1 MESGFSLAEREE
13 VEDNKNEKSAGTMMK
28 KVSYMAA
35 PMVAVY
41 LSQYLLQVISMIMA
55 GHLDELSLSSV
66 AIATSLTNVTGFSLL
81 VGFSGALE
89 TLCGQAFGAE
99 QFRKIGSYTYS
110 SMICLVLICFPISLL
125 WVYMDK
131 LLELF
136 HQDPLISELACRYS
150 IWLIPALFG
159 CALLQPMTRYFQSQ
173 GLVLPL
179 FLSSF
184 GTLCFHIPLCWLLVY
199 KLRFGIVGAALSIGF
214 SLWLNVALLWVFMRD
229 SALYRETSNLQV
241 EEIFSSMKQFISLAI
256 PTAMMTCLEW
266 WSFEL
271 LLLLSGLLPN
281 SKLETSVM
289 SICLTTSLLHYVF
302 VDAIGAAASTHVSNE
317 LGAGNPKAARAAAN
331 AALYLGAF
339 DASFVCITLYSYR
352 KQWAY
357 IFSNEEEVANYATE
371 ITPILCLS
379 IFVCS
384 FTSVL
389 SGIARGVGWQSIAG
403 YASIGS
409 YYLVGIPV
417 GSILCFVA
425 KLRGRG
431 LWIGILI
438 GCFVQTMVLANVTFF
453 TNWEQEFV
461 LTFPVTIIN
470 NKIKK
475 FARTME
481 SGFSLAQRE
490 EGNYKNEKSAGMMMK
505 KVSYMAAPMVAVSV
519 STYLLQVISMVMVGH
534 LDELS
539 LSSVAI
545 ATSLTNVTGF
555 SLLVGFSG
563 ALETL
568 CGQAF
573 GAEQYRK
580 IGSYTYSSMICLVLI
595 CFPISLLWVNMD
607 KLFELFHQDPF
618 ISELACRYSIW
629 LIPALFG
636 CALLQPMTRYFQS
649 QGLVLPLFLSSFGAL
664 CFHIPFCWLLIY
676 KLRYGI
682 VGAALSIGVSL
693 WLNVAVL
700 WVFMRDSALYR
711 ETRNLEL
718 QEIFSSMKQFISLAI
733 PSAMMICLEWWSFEL
748 LLLLSGLLPN
758 SKLETSVM
766 SICLTTSGLHY
777 VLVDAI
783 GAAASTHVSNE
794 LGAGNPKAARA
805 AANAA
810 LYLGAFDASFVCI
823 TLYSYRKTWAYI
835 FSNEVEVAH
844 YATKLTPILC
854 LSIFICSSTAVLSGI
869 ARGAGWQRIAGYAS
883 IGSYYLVGIPVG
895 SVLCFV
901 AKLRGR
907 GLWIGILLGC
917 FSQTMV
923 LALVTFFTNW
933 EQEATKARDRVLE
946 MTPKGNQ
953 ETEIIKEDAQVLL
966 SNISENV

>member
-1 MESGFSLAEREE
+1 MFRDQFCISLLIIRSISLYLTFSVNIINKKKRFAQTMESGFSLAEREE

-453 TNWEQEFV
+453 TNWEQE
-461 LTFPVTIIN
+461 
-470 NKIKK
+470 
-475 FARTME
+475 
-481 SGFSLAQRE
+481 
-490 EGNYKNEKSAGMMMK
+490 
-505 KVSYMAAPMVAVSV
+505 
-519 STYLLQVISMVMVGH
+519 
-534 LDELS
+534 
-539 LSSVAI
+539 
-545 ATSLTNVTGF
+545 
-555 SLLVGFSG
+555 
-563 ALETL
+563 
-568 CGQAF
+568 
-573 GAEQYRK
+573 
-580 IGSYTYSSMICLVLI
+580 
-595 CFPISLLWVNMD
+595 
-607 KLFELFHQDPF
+607 
-618 ISELACRYSIW
+618 
-629 LIPALFG
+629 
-636 CALLQPMTRYFQS
+636 
-649 QGLVLPLFLSSFGAL
+649 
-664 CFHIPFCWLLIY
+664 
-676 KLRYGI
+676 
-682 VGAALSIGVSL
+682 
-693 WLNVAVL
+693 
-700 WVFMRDSALYR
+700 
-711 ETRNLEL
+711 
-718 QEIFSSMKQFISLAI
+718 
-733 PSAMMICLEWWSFEL
+733 
-748 LLLLSGLLPN
+748 
-758 SKLETSVM
+758 
-766 SICLTTSGLHY
+766 
-777 VLVDAI
+777 
-783 GAAASTHVSNE
+783 
-794 LGAGNPKAARA
+794 
-805 AANAA
+805 
-810 LYLGAFDASFVCI
+810 
-823 TLYSYRKTWAYI
+823 
-835 FSNEVEVAH
+835 
-844 YATKLTPILC
+844 ATK
-854 LSIFICSSTAVLSGI
+854 V
-869 ARGAGWQRIAGYAS
+869 
-883 IGSYYLVGIPVG
+883 
-895 SVLCFV
+895 
-901 AKLRGR
+901 
-907 GLWIGILLGC
+907 
-917 FSQTMV
+917 
-923 LALVTFFTNW
+923 
-933 EQEATKARDRVLE
+933 RDRVLE
-946 MTPKGNQ
+946 MTPKGND
-953 ETEIIKEDAQVLL
+953 ETEVIKEDAQVLL
-966 SNISENV
+966 SDISENV

>member
-13 VEDNKNEKSAGTMMK
+13 EEDNKNEKSAGMMMK

-41 LSQYLLQVISMIMA
+41 LSQYLLQVISMVMA

-125 WVYMDK
+125 WVNMDK

-289 SICLTTSLLHYVF
+289 SIC
-302 VDAIGAAASTHVSNE
+302 THVSNE

-357 IFSNEEEVANYATE
+357 IFSNEEEVAQYATE

-389 SGIARGVGWQSIAG
+389 SAKKLNVYVLREHCNSSLTLGIARGVGWQSIAG

-438 GCFVQTMVLANVTFF
+438 GCFVQTMVLA
-453 TNWEQEFV
+453 
-461 LTFPVTIIN
+461 
-470 NKIKK
+470 
-475 FARTME
+475 
-481 SGFSLAQRE
+481 
-490 EGNYKNEKSAGMMMK
+490 
-505 KVSYMAAPMVAVSV
+505 
-519 STYLLQVISMVMVGH
+519 H
-534 LDELS
+534 
-539 LSSVAI
+539 
-545 ATSLTNVTGF
+545 
-555 SLLVGFSG
+555 
-563 ALETL
+563 
-568 CGQAF
+568 
-573 GAEQYRK
+573 
-580 IGSYTYSSMICLVLI
+580 
-595 CFPISLLWVNMD
+595 
-607 KLFELFHQDPF
+607 
-618 ISELACRYSIW
+618 
-629 LIPALFG
+629 
-636 CALLQPMTRYFQS
+636 
-649 QGLVLPLFLSSFGAL
+649 
-664 CFHIPFCWLLIY
+664 
-676 KLRYGI
+676 
-682 VGAALSIGVSL
+682 
-693 WLNVAVL
+693 
-700 WVFMRDSALYR
+700 
-711 ETRNLEL
+711 
-718 QEIFSSMKQFISLAI
+718 
-733 PSAMMICLEWWSFEL
+733 
-748 LLLLSGLLPN
+748 
-758 SKLETSVM
+758 
-766 SICLTTSGLHY
+766 
-777 VLVDAI
+777 
-783 GAAASTHVSNE
+783 
-794 LGAGNPKAARA
+794 
-805 AANAA
+805 
-810 LYLGAFDASFVCI
+810 
-823 TLYSYRKTWAYI
+823 
-835 FSNEVEVAH
+835 
-844 YATKLTPILC
+844 
-854 LSIFICSSTAVLSGI
+854 
-869 ARGAGWQRIAGYAS
+869 
-883 IGSYYLVGIPVG
+883 
-895 SVLCFV
+895 
-901 AKLRGR
+901 
-907 GLWIGILLGC
+907 
-917 FSQTMV
+917 
-923 LALVTFFTNW
+923 VTFFTNW
-933 EQEATKARDRVLE
+933 EQEATKVRDRVLE
-946 MTPKGNQ
+946 MTPKGND
-953 ETEIIKEDAQVLL
+953 ETEVIKEDAQVLL
-966 SNISENV
+966 SDISENV

>member
-1 MESGFSLAEREE
+1 M
-13 VEDNKNEKSAGTMMK
+13 
-28 KVSYMAA
+28 
-35 PMVAVY
+35 
-41 LSQYLLQVISMIMA
+41 
-55 GHLDELSLSSV
+55 
-66 AIATSLTNVTGFSLL
+66 
-81 VGFSGALE
+81 
-89 TLCGQAFGAE
+89 
-99 QFRKIGSYTYS
+99 
-110 SMICLVLICFPISLL
+110 
-125 WVYMDK
+125 
-131 LLELF
+131 
-136 HQDPLISELACRYS
+136 
-150 IWLIPALFG
+150 
-159 CALLQPMTRYFQSQ
+159 
-173 GLVLPL
+173 
-179 FLSSF
+179 
-184 GTLCFHIPLCWLLVY
+184 
-199 KLRFGIVGAALSIGF
+199 
-214 SLWLNVALLWVFMRD
+214 
-229 SALYRETSNLQV
+229 
-241 EEIFSSMKQFISLAI
+241 
-256 PTAMMTCLEW
+256 
-266 WSFEL
+266 
-271 LLLLSGLLPN
+271 
-281 SKLETSVM
+281 
-289 SICLTTSLLHYVF
+289 
-302 VDAIGAAASTHVSNE
+302 
-317 LGAGNPKAARAAAN
+317 
-331 AALYLGAF
+331 
-339 DASFVCITLYSYR
+339 
-352 KQWAY
+352 
-357 IFSNEEEVANYATE
+357 
-371 ITPILCLS
+371 
-379 IFVCS
+379 
-384 FTSVL
+384 
-389 SGIARGVGWQSIAG
+389 
-403 YASIGS
+403 
-409 YYLVGIPV
+409 
-417 GSILCFVA
+417 
-425 KLRGRG
+425 
-431 LWIGILI
+431 
-438 GCFVQTMVLANVTFF
+438 
-453 TNWEQEFV
+453 
-461 LTFPVTIIN
+461 
-470 NKIKK
+470 KK

-490 EGNYKNEKSAGMMMK
+490 EEDYKNEKSAGMMMK

-519 STYLLQVISMVMVGH
+519 STYLLQVISMVMTGH

-595 CFPISLLWVNMD
+595 CFPISLLWVYMD
-607 KLFELFHQDPF
+607 KLLKLFHQDPL

-664 CFHIPFCWLLIY
+664 CFHIPLCWFLVY
-676 KLRYGI
+676 KLRFGI

-693 WLNVAVL
+693 WFNVALL

-711 ETRNLEL
+711 ETNNLQP
-718 QEIFSSMKQFISLAI
+718 QEIFSSMKQYISLAI
-733 PSAMMICLEWWSFEL
+733 PSAMMICLEWWSFEI

-766 SICLTTSGLHY
+766 SICLTTSALHY

-823 TLYSYRKTWAYI
+823 TLYSYRKTWAYN

-844 YATKLTPILC
+844 YATKITPILC

-895 SVLCFV
+895 SILCFV

-966 SNISENV
+966 SDISENV